1 MEQLTFSQHVAANGG
16 TLPWQDAVRLTLLTI
31 QTISAQADPE
41 TTYIDVCPEQ
51 IVLSKDAREVL
62 SCGKPHSLKEWDAA
76 DAANPQLLP
85 WEFWNA
91 WSARTPAAQ
100 VYPVAACLFG
110 ALSGHLPMAAK
121 ARLNG
126 AALRTLNGIPD
137 ALNNVL
143 QKGLA
148 LSAADRWPS
157 LEAFR
162 AALVDATKIEIAVD
176 DAPEKD
182 DETSALQA
190 GQLDL
195 SKVRTVDALKGPQ
208 AVYKPTAQKKS
219 VKLGPLLPVAVLSVA
234 FLGGLLAYQFTLRG
248 TPTAEEL
255 FLPAATAK
263 SSSSSKAAEPES
275 EAASPE
281 AGSEVASSAVES
293 EAASFS
299 EAAVS
304 SPAASEAPASAT
316 STKQEEPASSAA
328 SSKAA
333 SSAASSSK
341 AASSASASSKKE
353 EKPASSA
360 SSSAS
365 STASSEAAAS
375 SVAPENVTQTLTLAD
390 GSKFVGKVD
399 GSKQTGTLTKPNGD
413 VYTGTFTDGK
423 LEGKGT
429 LKTASGNSYDGNFAG
444 GQPSGSGTMK
454 YANGSTYTGSWADGQ
469 RSGSGTVNYANG
481 DKFSG
486 SFSADLRDGSG
497 TYTWAN
503 GTTYRGTWKAGKARK
518 GGTYSYTD
526 AGVKEGLAAGGN
538 LTMQD

>member
-16 TLPWQDAVRLTLLTI
+16 SLPWQDAVRLTLLTI

-41 TTYIDVCPEQ
+41 TTYMDVCPEQ

-110 ALSGHLPMAAK
+110 ALSGHLPMATK

-126 AALRTLNGIPD
+126 AALRTLPDIPD

-148 LSAADRWPS
+148 LNAADRWPS

-176 DAPEKD
+176 DTPEKTD
-182 DETSALQA
+182 DTPALQA
-190 GQLDL
+190 DKLDL
-195 SKVRTVDALKGPQ
+195 SKVRTVDAPKGPQ

-255 FLPAATAK
+255 FLPTATAK
-263 SSSSSKAAEPES
+263 TSSSSKAAEPER
-275 EAASPE
+275 EAAS
-281 AGSEVASSAVES
+281 SAAES
-293 EAASFS
+293 EAASSS
-299 EAAVS
+299 EAAA
-304 SPAASEAPASAT
+304 SPAASEAPASDP

-328 SSKAA
+328 SSKVT

-341 AASSASASSKKE
+341 AASASSKKE

-360 SSSAS
+360 SSAS

-375 SVAPENVTQTLTLAD
+375 SAAPENVTQTLTLAD

-469 RSGSGTVNYANG
+469 RSGSGTVITPTGISSPA
-481 DKFSG
+481 
-486 SFSADLRDGSG
+486 ALPPTCG
-497 TYTWAN
+497 TAAAPTPGPTAPPTAAP
-503 GTTYRGTWKAGKARK
+503 GKQAKRGKAAH
-518 GGTYSYTD
+518 T
-526 AGVKEGLAAGGN
+526 AIP
-538 LTMQD
+538 MQA

>member
-16 TLPWQDAVRLTLLTI
+16 SLPWQDAVRLTLLTI

-41 TTYIDVCPEQ
+41 TTYMDVCPEQ

-126 AALRTLNGIPD
+126 AALRTLPDIPD

-148 LSAADRWPS
+148 LNPADRWPS

-176 DAPEKD
+176 DTPEKTD
-182 DETSALQA
+182 DTPALQA

-195 SKVRTVDALKGPQ
+195 SKVRTVDAPKGPQ

-255 FLPAATAK
+255 FLPTATAK
-263 SSSSSKAAEPES
+263 TSSSSKAAEPER
-275 EAASPE
+275 EAAS
-281 AGSEVASSAVES
+281 SAAES
-293 EAASFS
+293 EAASSS
-299 EAAVS
+299 EAAAS
-304 SPAASEAPASAT
+304 SPAASEAPASAP
-316 STKQEEPASSAA
+316 STKPEEPASSAA

-341 AASSASASSKKE
+341 AAS
-353 EKPASSA
+353 
-360 SSSAS
+360 AS

-375 SVAPENVTQTLTLAD
+375 SAAPENVTQTLTLAD

-429 LKTASGNSYDGNFAG
+429 LKAASGNSYDGNFAG

-486 SFSADLRDGSG
+486 SFAADLRDGSG

-503 GTTYRGTWKAGKARK
+503 GTTYRGTWKAGEARK

-526 AGVKEGLAAGGN
+526 AGVKEGLSAGGN

>member
-16 TLPWQDAVRLTLLTI
+16 SLPWQDAVRLTLLTI

-41 TTYIDVCPEQ
+41 TTYMDVCPEQ
-51 IVLSKDAREVL
+51 IVLSKDARGVL

-126 AALRTLNGIPD
+126 AALRTLPDIPD

-148 LSAADRWPS
+148 LNAADRWPS

-176 DAPEKD
+176 DTPEKTD
-182 DETSALQA
+182 DTPALQA
-190 GQLDL
+190 GPLDL
-195 SKVRTVDALKGPQ
+195 SKVRTVDAPKGPQ

-255 FLPAATAK
+255 FLPTATAK
-263 SSSSSKAAEPES
+263 TSSSSKAAEPER
-275 EAASPE
+275 EAAS
-281 AGSEVASSAVES
+281 SVAES
-293 EAASFS
+293 EAAS
-299 EAAVS
+299 
-304 SPAASEAPASAT
+304 
-316 STKQEEPASSAA
+316 
-328 SSKAA
+328 
-333 SSAASSSK
+333 
-341 AASSASASSKKE
+341 
-353 EKPASSA
+353 
-360 SSSAS
+360 
-365 STASSEAAAS
+365 SSEAAAS
-375 SVAPENVTQTLTLAD
+375 SAAPENVTQTLTLAD

-481 DKFSG
+481 DQFSG
-486 SFSADLRDGSG
+486 SFAADLRDGSG

-503 GTTYRGTWKAGKARK
+503 GTTYRGTWKAGEARK

-526 AGVKEGLAAGGN
+526 AGVKEGLSAGGN

>member
-16 TLPWQDAVRLTLLTI
+16 SLPWQDAVRLTLLTI

-41 TTYIDVCPEQ
+41 TTYMDVCPEQ

-121 ARLNG
+121 ARLNS
-126 AALRTLNGIPD
+126 AALRTLTDIPD

-148 LSAADRWPS
+148 LNAADRWPS

-176 DAPEKD
+176 DTPEKTD
-182 DETSALQA
+182 DTPVLQA

-195 SKVRTVDALKGPQ
+195 SKVRTVDAPKGPQ

-255 FLPAATAK
+255 FLPTATA
-263 SSSSSKAAEPES
+263 SSSKAAEPER
-275 EAASPE
+275 EAAS
-281 AGSEVASSAVES
+281 SSAES
-293 EAASFS
+293 EAASSS
-299 EAAVS
+299 EAAAS
-304 SPAASEAPASAT
+304 SPAASEAPASAP
-316 STKQEEPASSAA
+316 STKPEEPASSAA

-341 AASSASASSKKE
+341 AASASSKKE
-353 EKPASSA
+353 EKPAFSA
-360 SSSAS
+360 SSAS

-375 SVAPENVTQTLTLAD
+375 SAAPENVTQTLTLAD

-399 GSKQTGTLTKPNGD
+399 GSKQTGTLTKSNGD

-481 DKFSG
+481 DQFSG
-486 SFSADLRDGSG
+486 SFAADLRDGSG

-503 GTTYRGTWKAGKARK
+503 GTTYRGTWKAGEARK

-526 AGVKEGLAAGGN
+526 AGVKEGLSAGGN

>member
-16 TLPWQDAVRLTLLTI
+16 SLPWQDAVRLTLLTI

-41 TTYIDVCPEQ
+41 TTYMDVCPEQ

-126 AALRTLNGIPD
+126 AALRTLTDIPD

-148 LSAADRWPS
+148 LNAADRWPS

-176 DAPEKD
+176 DTPEKTD
-182 DETSALQA
+182 DTPALQA
-190 GQLDL
+190 GPLDL
-195 SKVRTVDALKGPQ
+195 SKVRTVDAPKGPQ

-255 FLPAATAK
+255 FLPTATAK
-263 SSSSSKAAEPES
+263 TSSSSKAAESEREAASSVAES
-275 EAASPE
+275 EAAS
-281 AGSEVASSAVES
+281 SS
-293 EAASFS
+293 EAAT
-299 EAAVS
+299 S
-304 SPAASEAPASAT
+304 SPAASEAPASAP

-328 SSKAA
+328 SS
-333 SSAASSSK
+333 
-341 AASSASASSKKE
+341 
-353 EKPASSA
+353 
-360 SSSAS
+360 
-365 STASSEAAAS
+365 EAAAS
-375 SVAPENVTQTLTLAD
+375 SAAPENVTQTLTLAD

-481 DKFSG
+481 DQFSG
-486 SFSADLRDGSG
+486 SFAADLRDGSG

-503 GTTYRGTWKAGKARK
+503 GTTYRGTWKAGEARK

-526 AGVKEGLAAGGN
+526 AGVKEGLSAGGN

>member
-16 TLPWQDAVRLTLLTI
+16 SLPWQDAVRLTLLTI

-41 TTYIDVCPEQ
+41 TTYMDVCPEQ

-126 AALRTLNGIPD
+126 AALRTLPDIPD

-148 LSAADRWPS
+148 LNAADRWPS

-176 DAPEKD
+176 DTPEKND
-182 DETSALQA
+182 DTPALQA

-195 SKVRTVDALKGPQ
+195 SKVRTVDAPKGPQ

-255 FLPAATAK
+255 FLPTATAK
-263 SSSSSKAAEPES
+263 TSSSSKAAEPER
-275 EAASPE
+275 ET
-281 AGSEVASSAVES
+281 ASSAAES
-293 EAASFS
+293 EAASS
-299 EAAVS
+299 REAAAS
-304 SPAASEAPASAT
+304 S
-316 STKQEEPASSAA
+316 PASSAA

-341 AASSASASSKKE
+341 AASASSKKE

-360 SSSAS
+360 SSAS

-375 SVAPENVTQTLTLAD
+375 SAAPENVTQTLTLAD

-481 DKFSG
+481 DQFSG

-503 GTTYRGTWKAGKARK
+503 GTTYRGTWKAGEARK

-526 AGVKEGLAAGGN
+526 AGVKEGLSAGGN

>member
-16 TLPWQDAVRLTLLTI
+16 SLPWQDAVRLTLLTI

-41 TTYIDVCPEQ
+41 TTYMDVCPEQ

-62 SCGKPHSLKEWDAA
+62 SCGKPHPLKEWDAA

-126 AALRTLNGIPD
+126 AALRTLPDIPD

-148 LSAADRWPS
+148 LNAADRWPS

-176 DAPEKD
+176 DTPEKTD
-182 DETSALQA
+182 DTPALQA
-190 GQLDL
+190 GPLDL
-195 SKVRTVDALKGPQ
+195 SKVRTVDAPKGPQ
-208 AVYKPTAQKKS
+208 AVYKPTAEKKS

-255 FLPAATAK
+255 FLPTATAK
-263 SSSSSKAAEPES
+263 TSSSSKAAEPEREAASSAAESAAASSS
-275 EAASPE
+275 EAA
-281 AGSEVASSAVES
+281 A
-293 EAASFS
+293 
-299 EAAVS
+299 S
-304 SPAASEAPASAT
+304 SPAASEAPASAP

-333 SSAASSSK
+333 SSAAS
-341 AASSASASSKKE
+341 ASSKKE

-360 SSSAS
+360 SSAS
-365 STASSEAAAS
+365 STASSEAAANS
-375 SVAPENVTQTLTLAD
+375 AAPENVTQTLTLAD

-399 GSKQTGTLTKPNGD
+399 GSKQTGTLTKSNGD

-481 DKFSG
+481 DQFSG
-486 SFSADLRDGSG
+486 SFAADLRDGSG

-503 GTTYRGTWKAGKARK
+503 GTTYRGTWKAGEARK

-526 AGVKEGLAAGGN
+526 AGVKEGLSAGGN

>member
-16 TLPWQDAVRLTLLTI
+16 SLPWQDAVRLTLLTI

-41 TTYIDVCPEQ
+41 TTYMDVCPEQ

-91 WSARTPAAQ
+91 WSVRTPAAQ

-126 AALRTLNGIPD
+126 AALRTLPDIPD

-148 LSAADRWPS
+148 LNAADRWPS

-176 DAPEKD
+176 DTPEKTD
-182 DETSALQA
+182 DTPALQA

-195 SKVRTVDALKGPQ
+195 SKVRTVDAPRGPQ

-255 FLPAATAK
+255 FLPTATAK
-263 SSSSSKAAEPES
+263 TSSSSKAAEPER
-275 EAASPE
+275 EAAS
-281 AGSEVASSAVES
+281 SAAES
-293 EAASFS
+293 EAASSS
-299 EAAVS
+299 EAAAS
-304 SPAASEAPASAT
+304 SPAASEAPASAP
-316 STKQEEPASSAA
+316 STKQEEPASS
-328 SSKAA
+328 SKA
-333 SSAASSSK
+333 
-341 AASSASASSKKE
+341 ASASSKKE

-360 SSSAS
+360 SSAS

-375 SVAPENVTQTLTLAD
+375 SAAPENVTQTLTLAD
-390 GSKFVGKVD
+390 GSKFVGKLD
-399 GSKQTGTLTKPNGD
+399 GSKQTGTLTKSNGD

-481 DKFSG
+481 DQFSG
-486 SFSADLRDGSG
+486 SFAADLRDGSG

-503 GTTYRGTWKAGKARK
+503 GTTYRGTWKAGQARK

-526 AGVKEGLAAGGN
+526 AGVKEGLSAGGN

>member
-16 TLPWQDAVRLTLLTI
+16 SLPWQDAVRLTLLTI

-41 TTYIDVCPEQ
+41 TTYMDVCPEQ

-126 AALRTLNGIPD
+126 AALRTLTDIPD

-148 LSAADRWPS
+148 LNAADRWPS

-176 DAPEKD
+176 DTPEKPD
-182 DETSALQA
+182 DTPALQA

-195 SKVRTVDALKGPQ
+195 SKVRTVDAPKGPQ

-255 FLPAATAK
+255 FLPTATA
-263 SSSSSKAAEPES
+263 SSSKAAEPER
-275 EAASPE
+275 EAAS
-281 AGSEVASSAVES
+281 SAAES
-293 EAASFS
+293 EAASSS
-299 EAAVS
+299 EAAAS
-304 SPAASEAPASAT
+304 SPAASEAPTSAP

-341 AASSASASSKKE
+341 AASASSKKE

-360 SSSAS
+360 SSAS

-375 SVAPENVTQTLTLAD
+375 SAAPENVAQTLTLAD

-481 DKFSG
+481 DQFSG
-486 SFSADLRDGSG
+486 SFAADLRDGSG

-503 GTTYRGTWKAGKARK
+503 GTTYRGTWKAGEARK

-526 AGVKEGLAAGGN
+526 AGVKEGLSAGGN

>member
-16 TLPWQDAVRLTLLTI
+16 SLPWQDAVRLTLLTI

-41 TTYIDVCPEQ
+41 TTYMDVCPEQ

-126 AALRTLNGIPD
+126 AALRTLPDIPD

-148 LSAADRWPS
+148 LNAADRWPS

-176 DAPEKD
+176 DAPEKTD
-182 DETSALQA
+182 DTLVLQA

-195 SKVRTVDALKGPQ
+195 SKVRTVDAPRGPQ

-255 FLPAATAK
+255 FLPTATA
-263 SSSSSKAAEPES
+263 SSSKAAEPER
-275 EAASPE
+275 EAAS
-281 AGSEVASSAVES
+281 SSAES
-293 EAASFS
+293 EAASSS
-299 EAAVS
+299 EAAAS
-304 SPAASEAPASAT
+304 SPAASEAPASAP
-316 STKQEEPASSAA
+316 STKPEEPASSAA

-341 AASSASASSKKE
+341 AASASSKKE
-353 EKPASSA
+353 EKPAFSA
-360 SSSAS
+360 SSAS

-375 SVAPENVTQTLTLAD
+375 SAAPENVTQTLTLAD

-481 DKFSG
+481 DQFSG
-486 SFSADLRDGSG
+486 SFA
-497 TYTWAN
+497 
-503 GTTYRGTWKAGKARK
+503 
-518 GGTYSYTD
+518 
-526 AGVKEGLAAGGN
+526 AAGGN

>member
-16 TLPWQDAVRLTLLTI
+16 SLPWQDAVRLTLLTI

-41 TTYIDVCPEQ
+41 TTYMDVCPEQ

-126 AALRTLNGIPD
+126 AALRTLTDIPD

-148 LSAADRWPS
+148 LNAADRWPS

-176 DAPEKD
+176 DTPEKTD
-182 DETSALQA
+182 DTPALQA
-190 GQLDL
+190 GPLDL
-195 SKVRTVDALKGPQ
+195 SKVRTVDAPKGPQ

-255 FLPAATAK
+255 FLPTATAK
-263 SSSSSKAAEPES
+263 TSSSSKAAEPER
-275 EAASPE
+275 EAAS
-281 AGSEVASSAVES
+281 SAAES
-293 EAASFS
+293 EAASSS
-299 EAAVS
+299 EAAAS
-304 SPAASEAPASAT
+304 SPAASEAPASAP

-328 SSKAA
+328 SSA
-333 SSAASSSK
+333 
-341 AASSASASSKKE
+341 
-353 EKPASSA
+353 
-360 SSSAS
+360 SSAS

-375 SVAPENVTQTLTLAD
+375 SAAPENVTQTLTLAD

-413 VYTGTFTDGK
+413 VYTGTFTDGN

-481 DKFSG
+481 DQFSG
-486 SFSADLRDGSG
+486 SFAADLRDGSG

-503 GTTYRGTWKAGKARK
+503 GTTYRGTWKAGQARK

-526 AGVKEGLAAGGN
+526 AGVKEGLSAGGN

>member
-16 TLPWQDAVRLTLLTI
+16 SLPWQDAVRLTLLTI

-41 TTYIDVCPEQ
+41 TTYLDVCPEQ

-126 AALRTLNGIPD
+126 AALRTLTDIPD

-148 LSAADRWPS
+148 LNAADRWPS

-176 DAPEKD
+176 DTPEKTD
-182 DETSALQA
+182 DTPALQA

-195 SKVRTVDALKGPQ
+195 SKVRTVDAPKGPQ

-255 FLPAATAK
+255 FLPTAAAK
-263 SSSSSKAAEPES
+263 TSSSSKAAEPER
-275 EAASPE
+275 EAAS
-281 AGSEVASSAVES
+281 SAAES
-293 EAASFS
+293 EAASSS
-299 EAAVS
+299 EAAAS
-304 SPAASEAPASAT
+304 S
-316 STKQEEPASSAA
+316 PASSAA

-341 AASSASASSKKE
+341 AASASSKKE

-360 SSSAS
+360 SSAS
-365 STASSEAAAS
+365 STASSEAVAS
-375 SVAPENVTQTLTLAD
+375 SAAPENETQTLTLAD

-429 LKTASGNSYDGNFAG
+429 LKAASGNSYDGNFAG

-486 SFSADLRDGSG
+486 SFAADLRDGSG

-503 GTTYRGTWKAGKARK
+503 GTTYRGTWKAGEARK

-526 AGVKEGLAAGGN
+526 AGVKEGLSAGGN

>member
-16 TLPWQDAVRLTLLTI
+16 SLPWQDAVRLTLLTI

-41 TTYIDVCPEQ
+41 TTYMDVCPEQ

-126 AALRTLNGIPD
+126 AALRTLPDIPD

-148 LSAADRWPS
+148 LNPADRWPS

-176 DAPEKD
+176 DTPEKTD
-182 DETSALQA
+182 DTPALQA

-195 SKVRTVDALKGPQ
+195 SKVRTVDAPKGPQ

-263 SSSSSKAAEPES
+263 TSSSSKAAEPEREAASSAAESAAASSS
-275 EAASPE
+275 EAA
-281 AGSEVASSAVES
+281 A
-293 EAASFS
+293 
-299 EAAVS
+299 S

-316 STKQEEPASSAA
+316 S
-328 SSKAA
+328 SKAA

-341 AASSASASSKKE
+341 AASASSKKE

-360 SSSAS
+360 SSAS
-365 STASSEAAAS
+365 STASSEAATS
-375 SVAPENVTQTLTLAD
+375 SAAPENVTQTLTLAD

-429 LKTASGNSYDGNFAG
+429 LKAASGNSYDGNFAG

-486 SFSADLRDGSG
+486 SFAADLRDGSG

-526 AGVKEGLAAGGN
+526 AGVKEGLSAGGN

>member
-16 TLPWQDAVRLTLLTI
+16 SLPWQDAVRLTLLTI

-41 TTYIDVCPEQ
+41 TTYMDVCPEQ

-126 AALRTLNGIPD
+126 AALRTLTDIPD
-137 ALNNVL
+137 ALSNVL

-148 LSAADRWPS
+148 LNAADRWPS

-176 DAPEKD
+176 DTPEKTD
-182 DETSALQA
+182 GTPALQA

-195 SKVRTVDALKGPQ
+195 SKVRTVDAPKGPQ

-234 FLGGLLAYQFTLRG
+234 FLGGLLAYQFILRG

-255 FLPAATAK
+255 FLPAATAAA
-263 SSSSSKAAEPES
+263 SSSSKAAEPER
-275 EAASPE
+275 EAAS
-281 AGSEVASSAVES
+281 SAAES
-293 EAASFS
+293 EAASSS
-299 EAAVS
+299 EAAAS
-304 SPAASEAPASAT
+304 S
-316 STKQEEPASSAA
+316 PASSAA

-341 AASSASASSKKE
+341 AASASSKKE

-360 SSSAS
+360 SSAS

-375 SVAPENVTQTLTLAD
+375 SAAPENVTQTLTLAD

-486 SFSADLRDGSG
+486 SFAADLRDGSG

-503 GTTYRGTWKAGKARK
+503 GTTYRSTWKAGKARK

-526 AGVKEGLAAGGN
+526 AGVKEGLSAGGN

>member
-16 TLPWQDAVRLTLLTI
+16 SLPWQDAVRLTLLTI

-41 TTYIDVCPEQ
+41 TTYLDVCPEQ

-126 AALRTLNGIPD
+126 AALRTLPDIPD

-148 LSAADRWPS
+148 LNAADRWPS

-162 AALVDATKIEIAVD
+162 AALVDATKIEIAVEDTSEKTD
-176 DAPEKD
+176 DTP
-182 DETSALQA
+182 ALQA

-195 SKVRTVDALKGPQ
+195 SKVRTVDAPKGPQ

-255 FLPAATAK
+255 FLPTATAK
-263 SSSSSKAAEPES
+263 TSSSSKAAEPER
-275 EAASPE
+275 EAAS
-281 AGSEVASSAVES
+281 SAAES
-293 EAASFS
+293 EAASSS
-299 EAAVS
+299 EAAAS
-304 SPAASEAPASAT
+304 SPAASEAPASAP
-316 STKQEEPASSAA
+316 STKQEEPASS
-328 SSKAA
+328 SKA
-333 SSAASSSK
+333 
-341 AASSASASSKKE
+341 ASASSKKE

-360 SSSAS
+360 SSAS

-375 SVAPENVTQTLTLAD
+375 SAAPENVTQTLTLAD

-399 GSKQTGTLTKPNGD
+399 GSKQTGTLTKPNGN

-481 DKFSG
+481 DQFSG
-486 SFSADLRDGSG
+486 SFAADLRDGSG

-503 GTTYRGTWKAGKARK
+503 GTTYRGTWKAGEARK

-526 AGVKEGLAAGGN
+526 AGVKEGLSAGGN

>member
-16 TLPWQDAVRLTLLTI
+16 SLPWQDAVRLTLLTI

-41 TTYIDVCPEQ
+41 TTYMDVCPEQ

-126 AALRTLNGIPD
+126 AALRTLPDIPD

-148 LSAADRWPS
+148 LNAADRWPS

-176 DAPEKD
+176 DTPEKTD
-182 DETSALQA
+182 DTPALQA

-195 SKVRTVDALKGPQ
+195 SKVRTVDAPKGPQ

-255 FLPAATAK
+255 FLPTATTK
-263 SSSSSKAAEPES
+263 TSSSSKAAEPER
-275 EAASPE
+275 EAAS
-281 AGSEVASSAVES
+281 SVAES
-293 EAASFS
+293 EAASSS
-299 EAAVS
+299 EAAAS
-304 SPAASEAPASAT
+304 S
-316 STKQEEPASSAA
+316 PASSAA

-341 AASSASASSKKE
+341 AASASSKKE

-360 SSSAS
+360 SSAS

-375 SVAPENVTQTLTLAD
+375 SAAPENVTQTLTLAD

-429 LKTASGNSYDGNFAG
+429 LKAASGNSYDGNFAG

-481 DKFSG
+481 DQFSG
-486 SFSADLRDGSG
+486 SFAADLRDGSG

-526 AGVKEGLAAGGN
+526 AGVKEGLSAGGN

>member
-16 TLPWQDAVRLTLLTI
+16 SLPWQDAVRLTLLTI

-41 TTYIDVCPEQ
+41 TTYMDVCPEQ

-126 AALRTLNGIPD
+126 AALRTLPDIPD

-148 LSAADRWPS
+148 LNAADRWPS

-176 DAPEKD
+176 DTPEKD
-182 DETSALQA
+182 DDTPALQA

-195 SKVRTVDALKGPQ
+195 SKVRTVDAPKGPQ

-255 FLPAATAK
+255 FLPTATAK
-263 SSSSSKAAEPES
+263 TSSSSKA
-275 EAASPE
+275 
-281 AGSEVASSAVES
+281 
-293 EAASFS
+293 
-299 EAAVS
+299 
-304 SPAASEAPASAT
+304 
-316 STKQEEPASSAA
+316 
-328 SSKAA
+328 
-333 SSAASSSK
+333 
-341 AASSASASSKKE
+341 ASASSKKE

-360 SSSAS
+360 SSAS

-375 SVAPENVTQTLTLAD
+375 STAPENVTQTLTLAD

-481 DKFSG
+481 DQFSG
-486 SFSADLRDGSG
+486 SFAADLRDGSG

-503 GTTYRGTWKAGKARK
+503 GTTYRGTWKAGEARK

-526 AGVKEGLAAGGN
+526 AGVKEGLSAGGN

>member
-16 TLPWQDAVRLTLLTI
+16 SLPWQDAVRLTLLTI
-31 QTISAQADPE
+31 QTISAQADLE
-41 TTYIDVCPEQ
+41 TTYMDVCPEQ

-126 AALRTLNGIPD
+126 AALRTLTDIPD

-148 LSAADRWPS
+148 LNAADRWPS

-176 DAPEKD
+176 DTPEKTD
-182 DETSALQA
+182 DTPALQA

-195 SKVRTVDALKGPQ
+195 SKVRTVDAPKGPQ

-255 FLPAATAK
+255 FLPTATAK
-263 SSSSSKAAEPES
+263 TSSSSKAAEPER
-275 EAASPE
+275 EAAS
-281 AGSEVASSAVES
+281 SAAES
-293 EAASFS
+293 EAASSS
-299 EAAVS
+299 EAAAS
-304 SPAASEAPASAT
+304 SPAASEAPASAP

-333 SSAASSSK
+333 SSAASS
-341 AASSASASSKKE
+341 
-353 EKPASSA
+353 
-360 SSSAS
+360 AS

-375 SVAPENVTQTLTLAD
+375 SAAPENVTQTLTLAD

-413 VYTGTFTDGK
+413 VYTGTFMDGK

-481 DKFSG
+481 DQFSG
-486 SFSADLRDGSG
+486 SFAADLRDGSG

-503 GTTYRGTWKAGKARK
+503 GTTYRGTWKAGEARK

-526 AGVKEGLAAGGN
+526 AGVKEGLSAGGN

>member
-16 TLPWQDAVRLTLLTI
+16 SLPWQDAVRLTLLTI

-41 TTYIDVCPEQ
+41 TTYMDVCPEQ

-126 AALRTLNGIPD
+126 AALRTLTDIPD

-148 LSAADRWPS
+148 LNAADRWPS

-176 DAPEKD
+176 DTPEKTD
-182 DETSALQA
+182 DTPALQA

-195 SKVRTVDALKGPQ
+195 SKVRTVDAPKGPQ

-255 FLPAATAK
+255 FLPTATTK
-263 SSSSSKAAEPES
+263 TSSSSKAAEPER
-275 EAASPE
+275 EAAS
-281 AGSEVASSAVES
+281 SAAES
-293 EAASFS
+293 EAASSS
-299 EAAVS
+299 EAAAS
-304 SPAASEAPASAT
+304 SPAASEAP
-316 STKQEEPASSAA
+316 
-328 SSKAA
+328 
-333 SSAASSSK
+333 
-341 AASSASASSKKE
+341 ASASSKKE

-360 SSSAS
+360 SSAS

-375 SVAPENVTQTLTLAD
+375 SAAPENVTQTLTLAD

-429 LKTASGNSYDGNFAG
+429 LKAASGNSYDGNFAG

-481 DKFSG
+481 DQFSG
-486 SFSADLRDGSG
+486 SFAADLRDGSG

-526 AGVKEGLAAGGN
+526 AGVKEGLSAGGN

>member
-1 MEQLTFSQHVAANGG
+1 MECFSLSKKITASEYEASYAKLEGVNFHFNKKPVEITDKGVVFRDLNEAEDG
-16 TLPWQDAVRLTLLTI
+16 TLTD
-31 QTISAQADPE
+31 
-41 TTYIDVCPEQ
+41 
-51 IVLSKDAREVL
+51 
-62 SCGKPHSLKEWDAA
+62 
-76 DAANPQLLP
+76 
-85 WEFWNA
+85 
-91 WSARTPAAQ
+91 
-100 VYPVAACLFG
+100 
-110 ALSGHLPMAAK
+110 
-121 ARLNG
+121 
-126 AALRTLNGIPD
+126 IPD

-148 LSAADRWPS
+148 LNAADRWPS

-176 DAPEKD
+176 DTPEKTD
-182 DETSALQA
+182 DTPALQA

-195 SKVRTVDALKGPQ
+195 SKVRTVDAPKGPQ
-208 AVYKPTAQKKS
+208 AVYKPTAPKKS

-255 FLPAATAK
+255 FLPTATAK
-263 SSSSSKAAEPES
+263 TSSSSKAAEPER
-275 EAASPE
+275 EAAS
-281 AGSEVASSAVES
+281 SAAES
-293 EAASFS
+293 EAASS
-299 EAAVS
+299 SAAAAS
-304 SPAASEAPASAT
+304 SPAASETPAST
-316 STKQEEPASSAA
+316 PSTKPEEPASSAA

-341 AASSASASSKKE
+341 AASASSKKE

-360 SSSAS
+360 SSAS

-375 SVAPENVTQTLTLAD
+375 SAAPENVTQTLTLAD

-429 LKTASGNSYDGNFAG
+429 LKAASGNSYDGNFAD

-486 SFSADLRDGSG
+486 SFAADLRDGSG

-503 GTTYRGTWKAGKARK
+503 GTTYRGTWKTGKARK

-526 AGVKEGLAAGGN
+526 AGVKEGLSAGGN

>member
-16 TLPWQDAVRLTLLTI
+16 SLPWQDAVRLTLLTI

-41 TTYIDVCPEQ
+41 TTYVDVCPEQ

-126 AALRTLNGIPD
+126 AALRTLTDIPD

-148 LSAADRWPS
+148 LNAADRWPS

-176 DAPEKD
+176 DTPEKTD
-182 DETSALQA
+182 DTPALQA
-190 GQLDL
+190 GPLDL
-195 SKVRTVDALKGPQ
+195 SKVRTVDAPKGPQ

-255 FLPAATAK
+255 FLPTATAK
-263 SSSSSKAAEPES
+263 TSSSSKAAEPER
-275 EAASPE
+275 EAASG
-281 AGSEVASSAVES
+281 AAES
-293 EAASFS
+293 EAASSS
-299 EAAVS
+299 EADAS
-304 SPAASEAPASAT
+304 SPAASETPASAP

-328 SSKAA
+328 SSKAT
-333 SSAASSSK
+333 
-341 AASSASASSKKE
+341 SASSKKE

-360 SSSAS
+360 SSAS

-375 SVAPENVTQTLTLAD
+375 SAAPENVTQTLTLAD

-399 GSKQTGTLTKPNGD
+399 GSKQTGTLTKSNGD

-481 DKFSG
+481 DQFSG
-486 SFSADLRDGSG
+486 SFAADLRDGSG

-503 GTTYRGTWKAGKARK
+503 GTTYRGTWKAGQARK

-526 AGVKEGLAAGGN
+526 AGVKEGLSAGGN

>member
-16 TLPWQDAVRLTLLTI
+16 SLPWQDAVRLTLLTI

-41 TTYIDVCPEQ
+41 TTYMDVCPEQ

-126 AALRTLNGIPD
+126 AALRTLTDIPD

-148 LSAADRWPS
+148 LNAADRWPS

-176 DAPEKD
+176 DTPEKD
-182 DETSALQA
+182 DDTPALQA

-195 SKVRTVDALKGPQ
+195 SKVRTVDAPKGPQ

-255 FLPAATAK
+255 FLPTATAK
-263 SSSSSKAAEPES
+263 TSSSSKAAEPER
-275 EAASPE
+275 EAASR
-281 AGSEVASSAVES
+281 AAES
-293 EAASFS
+293 EAASSS
-299 EAAVS
+299 EAAAS
-304 SPAASEAPASAT
+304 SPAASEAPASAP
-316 STKQEEPASSAA
+316 STKQEEPASSA
-328 SSKAA
+328 
-333 SSAASSSK
+333 
-341 AASSASASSKKE
+341 
-353 EKPASSA
+353 
-360 SSSAS
+360 SSAS

-375 SVAPENVTQTLTLAD
+375 SAAPENVTQTLTLAD

-429 LKTASGNSYDGNFAG
+429 LKAASGNSYDGNFAG

-454 YANGSTYTGSWADGQ
+454 YANGSTYTGSFA
-469 RSGSGTVNYANG
+469 
-481 DKFSG
+481 
-486 SFSADLRDGSG
+486 ADLRDGSG

-526 AGVKEGLAAGGN
+526 AGVKEGLSAGGN

>member
-16 TLPWQDAVRLTLLTI
+16 SLPWQDAVRLTLLTI

-41 TTYIDVCPEQ
+41 TTYMDVCPEQ

-91 WSARTPAAQ
+91 WSVRTPAAQ

-126 AALRTLNGIPD
+126 AALRTLTDIPD

-148 LSAADRWPS
+148 LNAADRWPS

-176 DAPEKD
+176 DTPEKTD
-182 DETSALQA
+182 DTPALQA

-195 SKVRTVDALKGPQ
+195 SKVRTVDAPKGPQ

-255 FLPAATAK
+255 FLPTATAK
-263 SSSSSKAAEPES
+263 TSSSSKAAEPER
-275 EAASPE
+275 EAAS
-281 AGSEVASSAVES
+281 SAAES
-293 EAASFS
+293 EAASSS
-299 EAAVS
+299 EAAAS
-304 SPAASEAPASAT
+304 SPAASEAPASAP
-316 STKQEEPASSAA
+316 STKPEEPASSTA

-341 AASSASASSKKE
+341 QKRG
-353 EKPASSA
+353 
-360 SSSAS
+360 
-365 STASSEAAAS
+365 EARFFGQQCIQHGFFGGCCQLRGPGKRDPDADPCRRQQVCGQGGRLQADRH
-375 SVAPENVTQTLTLAD
+375 PDQTQRRCLYRHLY
-390 GSKFVGKVD
+390 GR
-399 GSKQTGTLTKPNGD
+399 Q
-413 VYTGTFTDGK
+413 
-423 LEGKGT
+423 
-429 LKTASGNSYDGNFAG
+429 AG
-444 GQPSGSGTMK
+444 GQRHPE
-454 YANGSTYTGSWADGQ
+454 NRQ
-469 RSGSGTVNYANG
+469 RQQ
-481 DKFSG
+481 
-486 SFSADLRDGSG
+486 L
-497 TYTWAN
+497 
-503 GTTYRGTWKAGKARK
+503 
-518 GGTYSYTD
+518 
-526 AGVKEGLAAGGN
+526 
-538 LTMQD
+538 

>member
-16 TLPWQDAVRLTLLTI
+16 SLPWQDAVRLTLLTI

-41 TTYIDVCPEQ
+41 TTYMDVCPEQ

-62 SCGKPHSLKEWDAA
+62 SCGKPHSLKEWDTA

-126 AALRTLNGIPD
+126 AALRTLPDIPD

-148 LSAADRWPS
+148 LNAADRWPS

-176 DAPEKD
+176 DTPEKTD
-182 DETSALQA
+182 DTPALQA

-195 SKVRTVDALKGPQ
+195 SKVRTVDAPKGPQ

-255 FLPAATAK
+255 FLPTAAAK
-263 SSSSSKAAEPES
+263 TSSSSKAAEPER
-275 EAASPE
+275 EAAS
-281 AGSEVASSAVES
+281 SAAES
-293 EAASFS
+293 EAASSS
-299 EAAVS
+299 EAAAS
-304 SPAASEAPASAT
+304 S
-316 STKQEEPASSAA
+316 PASSAA

-341 AASSASASSKKE
+341 AASASSKKE

-360 SSSAS
+360 SSAS
-365 STASSEAAAS
+365 STASSEAVAS
-375 SVAPENVTQTLTLAD
+375 SAAPENETQTLTLAD

-429 LKTASGNSYDGNFAG
+429 LKAASGNSYDGNFAG

-481 DKFSG
+481 DQFSG
-486 SFSADLRDGSG
+486 SFAADLRDGSG

-503 GTTYRGTWKAGKARK
+503 GTTYRGTWKAGEARK

-526 AGVKEGLAAGGN
+526 AGVKEGLSAGGN

>member
-16 TLPWQDAVRLTLLTI
+16 SLPWQDAVRLTLLTI

-41 TTYIDVCPEQ
+41 TTYMDVCPEQ

-126 AALRTLNGIPD
+126 AALRTLTDIPD

-148 LSAADRWPS
+148 LNAADRWPS

-176 DAPEKD
+176 DTPEKTD
-182 DETSALQA
+182 DTPALQA

-195 SKVRTVDALKGPQ
+195 SKVRTVDAPKGPQ

-219 VKLGPLLPVAVLSVA
+219 VKLGPLLPVVVLSVA

-255 FLPAATAK
+255 FLPTATAK
-263 SSSSSKAAEPES
+263 TSSSSKAAEPER
-275 EAASPE
+275 EAAS
-281 AGSEVASSAVES
+281 SAAES
-293 EAASFS
+293 EAASSS
-299 EAAVS
+299 EAAAS
-304 SPAASEAPASAT
+304 S
-316 STKQEEPASSAA
+316 PASSAA

-341 AASSASASSKKE
+341 AASTSSKKE

-360 SSSAS
+360 SSAS

-375 SVAPENVTQTLTLAD
+375 SAAPENVTQTLTLAD

-429 LKTASGNSYDGNFAG
+429 LKAASGNSYDGNFAG

-486 SFSADLRDGSG
+486 SFAADLRDGSG

-526 AGVKEGLAAGGN
+526 AGVKEGLSAGGN

>member
-16 TLPWQDAVRLTLLTI
+16 SLPWQDAVRLTLLTI

-41 TTYIDVCPEQ
+41 TTYMDVCPEQ

-126 AALRTLNGIPD
+126 AALRTLPDIPD

-148 LSAADRWPS
+148 LNAADRWPS

-176 DAPEKD
+176 DTPEKND
-182 DETSALQA
+182 DTPALQA

-195 SKVRTVDALKGPQ
+195 SKVRTVDAPKGPQ

-263 SSSSSKAAEPES
+263 TSSSSKAAEPER
-275 EAASPE
+275 EAAS
-281 AGSEVASSAVES
+281 SAAES
-293 EAASFS
+293 EAASSS
-299 EAAVS
+299 EAAAS
-304 SPAASEAPASAT
+304 SPAASEAP
-316 STKQEEPASSAA
+316 
-328 SSKAA
+328 
-333 SSAASSSK
+333 
-341 AASSASASSKKE
+341 ASASSKKE

-360 SSSAS
+360 SSAS
-365 STASSEAAAS
+365 NTASSEAAAS
-375 SVAPENVTQTLTLAD
+375 SAAPENVTQTLTLAD

-481 DKFSG
+481 DQFSG

-503 GTTYRGTWKAGKARK
+503 GTTYRGTWKAGEARK

-526 AGVKEGLAAGGN
+526 AGVKEGLSAGGN

>member
-16 TLPWQDAVRLTLLTI
+16 SLPWQDAVRLTLLTI

-41 TTYIDVCPEQ
+41 TTYMDVCPEQ

-76 DAANPQLLP
+76 DAANPRLLP

-126 AALRTLNGIPD
+126 AALRTLTDIPD

-148 LSAADRWPS
+148 LNAADRWPS

-176 DAPEKD
+176 DTPEKTD
-182 DETSALQA
+182 DTPALQA

-195 SKVRTVDALKGPQ
+195 SKVRTVDAPKGPQ

-255 FLPAATAK
+255 FLPTATAK
-263 SSSSSKAAEPES
+263 TSSSSKAAEPEREAASSAADS
-275 EAASPE
+275 EAAS
-281 AGSEVASSAVES
+281 SS
-293 EAASFS
+293 EAA
-299 EAAVS
+299 AS
-304 SPAASEAPASAT
+304 S
-316 STKQEEPASSAA
+316 PASSAA

-341 AASSASASSKKE
+341 AASASSKKE

-360 SSSAS
+360 SSAS

-375 SVAPENVTQTLTLAD
+375 SAAPENVTQTLTLAD

-481 DKFSG
+481 DQFSG

-503 GTTYRGTWKAGKARK
+503 GTTYRGTWKAGEARK

-526 AGVKEGLAAGGN
+526 AGVKEGLSAGGN

>member
-16 TLPWQDAVRLTLLTI
+16 SLPWQDAVRLTLLTI

-41 TTYIDVCPEQ
+41 TTYMDVCPEQ

-91 WSARTPAAQ
+91 WSARHPGCSGLPGRGLPVRRSERPPAHGGQSPAERCGASHPDRHPGRAEQ
-100 VYPVAACLFG
+100 RAPERPCSERSRPLAVAG
-110 ALSGHLPMAAK
+110 
-121 ARLNG
+121 
-126 AALRTLNGIPD
+126 GIP
-137 ALNNVL
+137 
-143 QKGLA
+143 
-148 LSAADRWPS
+148 
-157 LEAFR
+157 

-176 DAPEKD
+176 DTPEKTD
-182 DETSALQA
+182 DTPALQA

-195 SKVRTVDALKGPQ
+195 SKVRTVDAPRGPQ

-255 FLPAATAK
+255 FLPTATAK
-263 SSSSSKAAEPES
+263 TSSSSKAAEPER
-275 EAASPE
+275 EAAS
-281 AGSEVASSAVES
+281 SAAES
-293 EAASFS
+293 EAASSS
-299 EAAVS
+299 EAAAS
-304 SPAASEAPASAT
+304 SPAASEAPASAP
-316 STKQEEPASSAA
+316 STKQEEPASSVA
-328 SSKAA
+328 SSKTA

-341 AASSASASSKKE
+341 AASASSKKE

-360 SSSAS
+360 SSAS

-375 SVAPENVTQTLTLAD
+375 SAAPENVTQTLTLAD
-390 GSKFVGKVD
+390 GSKFVGKLD
-399 GSKQTGTLTKPNGD
+399 GSKQTGTLTKSNGD

-444 GQPSGSGTMK
+444 GQP
-454 YANGSTYTGSWADGQ
+454 
-469 RSGSGTVNYANG
+469 
-481 DKFSG
+481 
-486 SFSADLRDGSG
+486 
-497 TYTWAN
+497 
-503 GTTYRGTWKAGKARK
+503 
-518 GGTYSYTD
+518 
-526 AGVKEGLAAGGN
+526 AAPVP
-538 LTMQD
+538 

>member
-16 TLPWQDAVRLTLLTI
+16 SLPWQDAVRLTLLTI

-41 TTYIDVCPEQ
+41 TTYVDVCPEQ

-110 ALSGHLPMAAK
+110 ALSSHLPMAAK

-126 AALRTLNGIPD
+126 AALRTLPDIPD

-148 LSAADRWPS
+148 LNAADRWPS

-176 DAPEKD
+176 DAPEKTD
-182 DETSALQA
+182 DAPALQA

-195 SKVRTVDALKGPQ
+195 SKVRTVDAPKGPQ

-255 FLPAATAK
+255 FLPTATAK
-263 SSSSSKAAEPES
+263 TSSSSKAAEPER
-275 EAASPE
+275 EA
-281 AGSEVASSAVES
+281 VSSAAES
-293 EAASFS
+293 EAASSS
-299 EAAVS
+299 EAAAS
-304 SPAASEAPASAT
+304 SPAASEAPASAP

-341 AASSASASSKKE
+341 AASASSKKE
-353 EKPASSA
+353 EKPV
-360 SSSAS
+360 
-365 STASSEAAAS
+365 SSEAAAS
-375 SVAPENVTQTLTLAD
+375 SAAPENVTQTLTLAD

-481 DKFSG
+481 DQFSG
-486 SFSADLRDGSG
+486 SFAADLRDGSG

-503 GTTYRGTWKAGKARK
+503 GTTYRGTWKAGEARK

-526 AGVKEGLAAGGN
+526 AGVKEGLSAGGN

>member
-16 TLPWQDAVRLTLLTI
+16 SLPWQDAVRLTLLTI

-41 TTYIDVCPEQ
+41 TTYMDVCPEQ

-126 AALRTLNGIPD
+126 AALRTLPDIPD
-137 ALNNVL
+137 ALNNAL

-148 LSAADRWPS
+148 LNAADRWPS

-162 AALVDATKIEIAVD
+162 AALVDDT
-176 DAPEKD
+176 P
-182 DETSALQA
+182 ALQA

-195 SKVRTVDALKGPQ
+195 SKVRTVDAPKGPQ

-255 FLPAATAK
+255 FLPTATAK
-263 SSSSSKAAEPES
+263 TSSSSKAAEPER
-275 EAASPE
+275 EAAS
-281 AGSEVASSAVES
+281 SAAES
-293 EAASFS
+293 EAASSS
-299 EAAVS
+299 EAAAS
-304 SPAASEAPASAT
+304 SPAASEAPASAP
-316 STKQEEPASSAA
+316 STKPEEPASSAA

-341 AASSASASSKKE
+341 AASASSKKE

-360 SSSAS
+360 SSAS

-375 SVAPENVTQTLTLAD
+375 SAAPENVTQTLALAD

-429 LKTASGNSYDGNFAG
+429 LKAASGNSYDGNFAG

-481 DKFSG
+481 DQFSG
-486 SFSADLRDGSG
+486 SFAADLRDGSG

-503 GTTYRGTWKAGKARK
+503 GTTYRGTWKAGEARK

-526 AGVKEGLAAGGN
+526 AGVKEGLSAGGN

>member
-16 TLPWQDAVRLTLLTI
+16 SLPWQDAVRLTLLTI

-41 TTYIDVCPEQ
+41 TTYMDVCPEQ

-126 AALRTLNGIPD
+126 AALRTLPDIPD

-148 LSAADRWPS
+148 LNAADRWPS

-162 AALVDATKIEIAVD
+162 TALVDATKIEIAVND
-176 DAPEKD
+176 TPEKTD
-182 DETSALQA
+182 DTPALQA

-195 SKVRTVDALKGPQ
+195 SKVRTVDAPKGPQ

-255 FLPAATAK
+255 FLPTATAK
-263 SSSSSKAAEPES
+263 TSSSSKAAEPEREAASSAAESAAASSS
-275 EAASPE
+275 EAA
-281 AGSEVASSAVES
+281 A
-293 EAASFS
+293 
-299 EAAVS
+299 S
-304 SPAASEAPASAT
+304 SPAASEAPA
-316 STKQEEPASSAA
+316 SAA

-341 AASSASASSKKE
+341 AASASSKKE

-360 SSSAS
+360 SSAS

-375 SVAPENVTQTLTLAD
+375 SAAPENVTQTLTLAD

-429 LKTASGNSYDGNFAG
+429 LKAASGNSYDGNFAG

-486 SFSADLRDGSG
+486 SFAADLRDGSG

-503 GTTYRGTWKAGKARK
+503 GTTYRGTWKAGEARK

-526 AGVKEGLAAGGN
+526 AGVKEGLSAGGN

>member
-16 TLPWQDAVRLTLLTI
+16 SLPWQDAVRLTLLTI

-41 TTYIDVCPEQ
+41 TTYMDVCPEQ

-91 WSARTPAAQ
+91 WSAHTPAAQ

-126 AALRTLNGIPD
+126 AALRTLPDIPD

-148 LSAADRWPS
+148 LNAADRWPS

-176 DAPEKD
+176 DTPEKTD
-182 DETSALQA
+182 DTPALQA

-195 SKVRTVDALKGPQ
+195 SKVRTVDAPKGPQ

-255 FLPAATAK
+255 FLPTAAAK
-263 SSSSSKAAEPES
+263 TSSSSKAAEPER
-275 EAASPE
+275 EAAS
-281 AGSEVASSAVES
+281 SAAES
-293 EAASFS
+293 EAASSS
-299 EAAVS
+299 EAAAS
-304 SPAASEAPASAT
+304 S
-316 STKQEEPASSAA
+316 PASSAA

-341 AASSASASSKKE
+341 AASASSKKE

-360 SSSAS
+360 SSAS
-365 STASSEAAAS
+365 STASSEAVAS
-375 SVAPENVTQTLTLAD
+375 SAAPENETQTLTLAD

-429 LKTASGNSYDGNFAG
+429 LKAASGNSYDGNFAG

-486 SFSADLRDGSG
+486 SFAADLRDGSG

-503 GTTYRGTWKAGKARK
+503 GTTYRGTWKAGEARK

-526 AGVKEGLAAGGN
+526 AGVKEGLSAGGN